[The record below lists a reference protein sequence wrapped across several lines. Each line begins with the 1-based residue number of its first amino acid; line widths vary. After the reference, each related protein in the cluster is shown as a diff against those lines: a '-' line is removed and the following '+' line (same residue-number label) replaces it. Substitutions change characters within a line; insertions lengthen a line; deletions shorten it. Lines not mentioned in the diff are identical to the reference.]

1 MSQMACSNDNILALK
16 KKKKRAV
23 LFKHS
28 WEHTAYQKL
37 ICSGSVGHN

>member
-1 MSQMACSNDNILALK
+1 MSQMACSNDNILAF

-37 ICSGSVGHN
+37 ISSGSVGHN